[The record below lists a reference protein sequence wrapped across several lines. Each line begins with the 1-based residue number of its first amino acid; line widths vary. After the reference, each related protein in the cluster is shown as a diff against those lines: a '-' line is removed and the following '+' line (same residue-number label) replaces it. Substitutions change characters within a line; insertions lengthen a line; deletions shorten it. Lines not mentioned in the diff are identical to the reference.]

1 MKSFA
6 SIYIGSYEIVCK
18 VYELSKEKTIKEI
31 DCIRTWCNIAH
42 DIGQCGQITTATL
55 NDILS
60 ALKDMRDTV
69 KMYKVDGYRVYAG
82 YTLETAK
89 NAFFVMDQIKIKVG
103 FLARFLSNS
112 EQRFLTYQAIASMPD
127 FEKVISKSAL
137 LVDIGGSSLQVTYF
151 KNGQIVTTEHI
162 LLGAFPIRDI
172 FERLKDKKD
181 SYGQTMEIIHK
192 EISTFFNMYMK
203 GDEVSYLIL
212 VNDQLH
218 NVVERLPIEVTDGV
232 VPAESYHKMIEKVK
246 QKKLYSVISEQTI
259 YDENDD
265 MIMPFILLYQGIIDA
280 LPAKKI
286 MIPGV
291 AITEGIAYDYAFEKG
306 LMKPSHDFEEDVVSA
321 CWAIA
326 RRYGSYIPHLKALDK
341 MSQQIFDAMKKHHG
355 MPKRDRLIV
364 RCAAILH
371 DCGKYISLSDES
383 RCSYSIIMASEI
395 LGLTHKERLMVAY
408 IAAANRQDMPP
419 YEEISGEFTKPEYIE
434 MQKLV
439 AILRV
444 ANALDRSHKQKL
456 KKVKM
461 QVRDDILNI
470 SLEAEG
476 SISMEKGMFEDKA
489 SFFESVHA
497 IRPVIK
503 EKKL

>member
-18 VYELSKEKTIKEI
+18 IYELSKDKTIKEI
-31 DCIRTWCNIAH
+31 DCMRTWCNIAH
-42 DIGQCGQITTATL
+42 DIGRCKKVTPSTL

-60 ALKDMRDTV
+60 ALTDMRDTI

-82 YTLETAK
+82 YTLETAE
-89 NAFFVMDQIKIKVG
+89 NAFFVMDQIRIKVG
-103 FLARFLSNS
+103 FSALFLSNS

-127 FEKVISKSAL
+127 FETIISKSAL
-137 LVDIGGSSLQVTYF
+137 LLDIGGSSLQVTYF
-151 KNGQIVTTEHI
+151 VNGEIVTTEHI

-192 EISTFFNMYMK
+192 EINSFYNMYMK

-218 NVVERLPIEVTDGV
+218 NVVEKLPIEVEDGV
-232 VPAESYHKMIEKVK
+232 VPIESYHRMIENVK
-246 QKKLYSVISEQTI
+246 QKKLYSVITEQTI

-265 MIMPFILLYQGIIDA
+265 MIMPFILLYQGIIDS

-291 AITEGIAYDYAFEKG
+291 SINEGIAYNYAFEKG
-306 LMKPSHDFEEDVVSA
+306 SLKPTHDFEEDVISA

-341 MSQQIFDAMKKHHG
+341 MSQQIFDSMKKYHG
-355 MPKRDRLIV
+355 MTKRDRLLV

-371 DCGKYISLSDES
+371 DCGKYISLADES
-383 RCSYSIIMASEI
+383 RCSFSIIMASEI

-419 YEEISGEFTKPEYIE
+419 YETISGEFLKREYIE

-456 KKVKM
+456 KKIKM
-461 QVRDDILNI
+461 SVRDDILNI

-476 SISMEKGMFEDKA
+476 SISIEKGMFEDKA
-489 SFFESVHA
+489 AFFENVFA